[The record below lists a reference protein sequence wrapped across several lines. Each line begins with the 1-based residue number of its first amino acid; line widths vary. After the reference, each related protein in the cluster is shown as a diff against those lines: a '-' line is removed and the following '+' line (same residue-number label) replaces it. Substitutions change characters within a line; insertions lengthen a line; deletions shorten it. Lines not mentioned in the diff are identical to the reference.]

1 MPVTLCFG
9 TITMRRSAGAHTR
22 KTERHMPI
30 VDAHTHIGP
39 CRVFDLDDTEQDLLD
54 SMNANRI
61 DVSLVQP
68 YPGAPSAADVHDR
81 IAAMAQA
88 NPSRIFGIASINP
101 HQDRDAYF
109 GEVSRCVKELGF
121 VAVKLHTIG
130 HAMNPAG
137 ADGTMVFESARE
149 LGVPVMVHTGPGIPF
164 AAPSSVAPQLEAFP
178 DVPVVLAHAGH
189 GLFSGEAIALAQTY
203 SQVSLEPSWCAFYN
217 VGAMVAALG
226 PGRVMLGTDLPGN
239 VPVMIETIR
248 ALGLSDEDE
257 AMVMGGSAA
266 KFFKLDL

>member
-1 MPVTLCFG
+1 
-9 TITMRRSAGAHTR
+9 
-22 KTERHMPI
+22 MPI

-39 CRVFDLDDTEQDLLD
+39 CRVFDLDDDEQGLLD
-54 SMNANRI
+54 SMNANGI

-68 YPGAPSAADVHDR
+68 YPGAPSAAEVHDR
-81 IAAMAQA
+81 IAAMAKA
-88 NPSRIFGIASINP
+88 NPGRVFGIASINP
-101 HQDRDAYF
+101 HQDRGAYF
-109 GEVSRCVKELGF
+109 AELSRCVTDLGF

-137 ADGTMVFESARE
+137 ADGTTVFESARE
-149 LGVPVMVHTGPGIPF
+149 LGIPVMVHTGPGIPF

-189 GLFSGEAIALAQTY
+189 GIFSGEAILLGQKY
-203 SQVSLEPSWCAFYN
+203 PQVSMEPSWCTFYH
-217 VGAMVAALG
+217 VGMMVEALG
-226 PGRVMLGTDLPGN
+226 ADRVMLGTDLPGN
-239 VPVMIETIR
+239 VAVMTETVR

-266 KFFKLDL
+266 RIFKLDL